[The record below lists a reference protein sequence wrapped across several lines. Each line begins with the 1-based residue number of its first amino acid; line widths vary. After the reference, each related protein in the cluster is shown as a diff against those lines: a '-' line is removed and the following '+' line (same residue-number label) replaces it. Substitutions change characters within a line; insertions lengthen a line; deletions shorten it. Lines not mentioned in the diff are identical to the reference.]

1 MRRNVSV
8 EVTRSVY
15 DEFLRELVRE
25 GYEVREQ
32 ETGWDSELI
41 FVMGPDGKETSVAER
56 CNGRCEIYPV
66 MFAAPGG
73 NPPY

>member
-1 MRRNVSV
+1 
-8 EVTRSVY
+8 VY
-15 DEFLRELVRE
+15 NNFLEELARE
-25 GYEVREQ
+25 GYEVRVEQ
-32 ETGWDSELI
+32 TGFDSELI
-41 FVMGPDGKETSVAER
+41 YVMGPDGEETSIAER